1 MSKFLYLTAARRTIC
16 WKFKI
21 IPRTF
26 KRRKTCILPAVYLFM
41 LSSSSLFPPVPKG
54 ETSGFSAEG
63 LIQPSFFRAQTNS
76 ELCHRETVVVD
87 GAGSR
92 RFHYLTP
99 QHLFYP
105 VDMMRPLLA
114 RRRQLERKNG
124 HHSIAF
130 CSGRNIYLQL

>member
-1 MSKFLYLTAARRTIC
+1 MLEIQDNPEDFQKRKDMHFTIS
-16 WKFKI
+16 
-21 IPRTF
+21 
-26 KRRKTCILPAVYLFM
+26 LFIYFFV
-41 LSSSSLFPPVPKG
+41 SSSSLFPPVPKG

-99 QHLFYP
+99 QHLFFFYP
-105 VDMMRPLLA
+105 GDMMRPLLA
-114 RRRQLERKNG
+114 RRRQLARKTDIIQSLSALGEIFICNYKQG
-124 HHSIAF
+124 D
-130 CSGRNIYLQL
+130 RK